1 MNKKTKKCEYFFKNH
16 LTNEKKGCI
25 ITALTKVGDSPEP
38 LGSKLSLAADGRKK
52 ENKMKKI
59 ITLTLAA
66 LMLLCSVLS
75 LFSCGGQ
82 TADGA
87 DKVKTI
93 DVKLTDEEYAF
104 VAKKGN
110 TALVESFNAFLDEIK
125 SNGTFDALVAKYF
138 EGEGTKV
145 GYSITTTDVANTDSN
160 LIVATNCPFEPF
172 EYIGDD
178 GKIYGLDIEI
188 AAAYANANNLE
199 LVIKNINFDDI
210 FPQVE
215 AGYAD
220 IGMAGITV
228 SADRAE
234 IYDFTNTYYAASQKL
249 IVAADNTDFD
259 NCKTVEDVEA
269 VLSSLTGKKIGYQ
282 NGTTGG
288 MYVVGDEDWGY
299 TGFANI
305 TGKGYT
311 TAQDAVMDLING
323 NIYAVVVDEAPAN
336 ALVKAANE

>member
-1 MNKKTKKCEYFFKNH
+1 M
-16 LTNEKKGCI
+16 KGI
-25 ITALTKVGDSPEP
+25 F
-38 LGSKLSLAADGRKK
+38 
-52 ENKMKKI
+52 KMKKI
-59 ITLTLAA
+59 VSLILALAMMLGATLVLA
-66 LMLLCSVLS
+66 
-75 LFSCGGQ
+75 SCGGDDDD
-82 TADGA
+82 TNADV
-87 DKVKTI
+87 VKII

-110 TALVESFNAFLDEIK
+110 TALVNSFNQFLADIK
-125 SNGTFDALVAKYF
+125 ANGDFDKYVAKYF

-145 GYSITTTDVANTDSN
+145 GYNVTTTDVQNTDSN

-188 AAAYANANNLE
+188 AAAYAAANDLE
-199 LVIKNINFDDI
+199 LVVKNIGFDDI
-210 FPQVE
+210 FTQVD

-228 SADRAE
+228 SEDRAA
-234 IYDFTNTYYAASQKL
+234 IYDFTNTYYAASQKI

-259 NCKTVEDVEA
+259 NCETAEDVEN
-269 VLSSLTGKKIGYQ
+269 VLKALTGKKIGFQ

-299 TGFANI
+299 EGFANVE
-305 TGKGYT
+305 GKGYA
-311 TAQDAVMDLING
+311 TAQDAVVDLVNG
-323 NIYAVVVDEAPAN
+323 NIYAVVVDEAPAA
-336 ALVKAANE
+336 ALVKAAND